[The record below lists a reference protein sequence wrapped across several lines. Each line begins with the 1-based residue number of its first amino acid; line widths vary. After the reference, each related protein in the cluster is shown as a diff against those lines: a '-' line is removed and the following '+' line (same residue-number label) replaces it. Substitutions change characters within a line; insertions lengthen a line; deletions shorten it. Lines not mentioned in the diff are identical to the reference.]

1 MKKNVLLTSLIVLF
15 VTVNVTAQIEFGVNT
30 GVFQS
35 PRISESIISR
45 SGDDRIDSG
54 FYVGMFAEKK
64 LSEKISLQSG
74 LSYFYNVSYEDQI
87 EIPLELK
94 YKLTKKFYIFFGPNV
109 SFLIDKKELDKSFN
123 FGVALGVSYK
133 ISDKLLINARYNYGL
148 TKLYNISLSSSTFR
162 LNRFQIGLSYK
173 FN

>member
-1 MKKNVLLTSLIVLF
+1 MKKVVLTSLIVLF
-15 VTVNVTAQIEFGVNT
+15 VTVNLTAQVEFVVNA

-35 PRISESIISR
+35 PRISESVSSR
-45 SGDDRIDSG
+45 NGDERIDSG
-54 FYVGMFAEKK
+54 FFIGMFTEKK
-64 LSEKISLQSG
+64 LSEKFSLQSG

-94 YKLTKKFYIFFGPNV
+94 YKLTKRFDIFFGPNV

-133 ISDKLLINARYNYGL
+133 ISDKFLINARYNYGL
-148 TKLYNISLSSSTFR
+148 TKFHNRVASDSFG